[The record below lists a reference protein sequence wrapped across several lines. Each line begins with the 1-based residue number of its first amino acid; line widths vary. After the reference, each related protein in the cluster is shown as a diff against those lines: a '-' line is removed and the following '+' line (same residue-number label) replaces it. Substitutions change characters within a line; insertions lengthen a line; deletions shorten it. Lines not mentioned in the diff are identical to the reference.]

1 MKLAFFVGDIIQS
14 YESELIKSMQRITRE
29 KGYRID
35 IFANCCVPS
44 GDYLH
49 VEGLKKV
56 FYISDLKKYDGII
69 TADDT
74 MHNFGINLD
83 LRKHLAENAECPVV
97 SIRNSVEGN
106 YNVVIDDRYEIYRMT
121 RHIIEKH
128 GCKNIG
134 FVTGTFEL
142 EDSSNRLSGFED
154 AMSDAGLIVDEE
166 DIFYGNYWIDQGDET
181 ADYFIR
187 RSKGLPEAI
196 ICSNDYMAI
205 ALIEALRKR
214 DINCPEDILITGLDN
229 VQEAYENVP
238 ALSTIDFSV
247 NNLVDEAV
255 SIIEELKEGKE
266 VEKTRVV
273 KGKCVYRSS
282 CGCTDVNHE
291 IIHTYK
297 IMKDIIN
304 EEHNNAI
311 KCVNMNITFGSVL
324 EEEECIRWALQILK
338 KSKRYEHIYAVV
350 RNHLSA
356 EIKEYG
362 NVTHLNEKVDAVNV
376 ISEGK
381 DSELDGKCNVFFPIS
396 CQDEMYGYF
405 IIQLKE
411 NIDRHFDEV
420 MAQLL
425 ITVGNTFKKLE
436 FLSYQG
442 ELKKIK
448 KLYQQDSLTGLYNR
462 RGFERKIRELYEE
475 EDENLKVAISSI
487 DADGLKHVNDTFGHL
502 EGDKV
507 ITAIAESISESLD
520 TGEFAARVGGDEFSA
535 VILLRDGKDMYQF
548 RERVYENV
556 KKKSAEFSD
565 YSLGV
570 SVGVAEVKSQ
580 RNLIEG
586 MQEADKDMYEQK
598 VLHHS
603 VRID

>member
-97 SIRNSVEGN
+97 SIRNSVEEN

-273 KGKCVYRSS
+273 KGKCVYP
-282 CGCTDVNHE
+282 
-291 IIHTYK
+291 Y
-297 IMKDIIN
+297 
-304 EEHNNAI
+304 
-311 KCVNMNITFGSVL
+311 L
-324 EEEECIRWALQILK
+324 
-338 KSKRYEHIYAVV
+338 
-350 RNHLSA
+350 
-356 EIKEYG
+356 
-362 NVTHLNEKVDAVNV
+362 
-376 ISEGK
+376 
-381 DSELDGKCNVFFPIS
+381 
-396 CQDEMYGYF
+396 
-405 IIQLKE
+405 
-411 NIDRHFDEV
+411 
-420 MAQLL
+420 
-425 ITVGNTFKKLE
+425 
-436 FLSYQG
+436 
-442 ELKKIK
+442 
-448 KLYQQDSLTGLYNR
+448 
-462 RGFERKIRELYEE
+462 
-475 EDENLKVAISSI
+475 
-487 DADGLKHVNDTFGHL
+487 
-502 EGDKV
+502 
-507 ITAIAESISESLD
+507 
-520 TGEFAARVGGDEFSA
+520 
-535 VILLRDGKDMYQF
+535 
-548 RERVYENV
+548 
-556 KKKSAEFSD
+556 
-565 YSLGV
+565 
-570 SVGVAEVKSQ
+570 
-580 RNLIEG
+580 
-586 MQEADKDMYEQK
+586 
-598 VLHHS
+598 
-603 VRID
+603 